1 MKTKIL
7 KNSLAAFAFTLAI
20 VSSFAFSADKSD
32 DFLPNQY
39 VQLGNIFNPYCLEI
53 APVCDLV
60 GPKYCTA
67 VVLGSAHYIHGSI
80 NESLTICIGFLY
92 DTNGID

>member
-1 MKTKIL
+1 MKRNFL
-7 KNSLAAFAFTLAI
+7 KNSLRVFAFTLAI
-20 VSSFAFSADKSD
+20 VSSFAFSVDKSD

-53 APVCDLV
+53 PPACDLV

-67 VVLGSAHYIHGSI
+67 FVLGNTHYVHGSI
-80 NESLTICIGFLY
+80 NESLTVCIGFLY